1 MYFLTDNLNDFFAEN
16 SEPVI
21 FITENVTIKKRIL
34 NLWKSMLNVW
44 TLNKS
49 VFFSTGVTFSDE
61 NNIQYASIQL
71 PLMIM
76 KVQS

>member
-1 MYFLTDNLNDFFAEN
+1 MK
-16 SEPVI
+16 
-21 FITENVTIKKRIL
+21 ENVERL
-34 NLWKSMLNVW
+34 NIEQKC
-44 TLNKS
+44 
-49 VFFSTGVTFSDE
+49 FFSTGVTFSDE